1 MLSTKEDTLTLVPAQ
16 QLSPKKTTVRSNQQP
31 VYRPDGL
38 KVISKIQV
46 GDVVKYLKVSN
57 SRGKILLVDS
67 SNIKDVDNTAITIKL
82 IERIIDIPNDEK
94 IRLATMLLSNPS
106 DIYIIGYAI
115 ETPSGYY
122 IIQRSPSSIF
132 PIEINLV
139 INSEGYQHH
148 IESEMIIYPIVNL
161 SHINDNE
168 VNVVY
173 DRIRKEERS
182 KCQELLESTRTDVLT
197 LVNTL
202 DKYIKAQKKLFD
214 KLDQV
219 ISDFESIQDEYIGVD
234 IDEKDSENLIL
245 LTKTLRERHEIMID
259 LIRSCQNVNNIR
271 PYLNQVINNI
281 NMYNREISKV
291 FEHIEYAV
299 KE

>member
-1 MLSTKEDTLTLVPAQ
+1 MKEDTLTLVPAQ

-31 VYRPDGL
+31 VHQLDGL
-38 KVISKIQV
+38 KVINKIQV
-46 GDVVKYLKVSN
+46 GDVVRYLKVSN

-67 SNIKDVDNTAITIKL
+67 SNIKDIDNTAKTVNL
-82 IERIIDIPNDEK
+82 IERIIDIPNEEK
-94 IRLATMLLSNPS
+94 ARLATRLLSKPS
-106 DIYIIGYAI
+106 DIYIVGYAI

-139 INSEGYQHH
+139 FNSEGYQHH
-148 IESEMIIYPIVNL
+148 IESEMIIYPIVNP

-168 VNVVY
+168 VNVLY
-173 DRIRKEERS
+173 DRIREEERS
-182 KCQELLESTRTDVLT
+182 KCQEFLNSTRITVLS

-202 DKYIKAQKKLFD
+202 DKYIKAQNKFFD

-219 ISDFESIQDEYIGVD
+219 ISDFEKIQDEYIGVD
-234 IDEKDSENLIL
+234 IDEKDRENLML
-245 LTKTLRERHEIMID
+245 LTKTLRERQEIMID
-259 LIRSCQNVNNIR
+259 IIRSCQNVNNIR
-271 PYLNQVINNI
+271 SYLEQVTKNI
-281 NMYNREISKV
+281 DTYIREISKV
-291 FEHIEYAV
+291 FENIEFAI

>member
-16 QLSPKKTTVRSNQQP
+16 QLSPRKTTVKSNQQP
-31 VYRPDGL
+31 VHRPDGL

-57 SRGKILLVDS
+57 SRGKILLVNS
-67 SNIKDVDNTAITIKL
+67 NNIKNIDNTAITIKL
-82 IERIIDIPNDEK
+82 IERIIDIPNEEK
-94 IRLATMLLSNPS
+94 VRLATMLLSNPS
-106 DIYIIGYAI
+106 DTYIVGYAI
-115 ETPSGYY
+115 ETPGGYY

-139 INSEGYQHH
+139 TNSEGYQHH
-148 IESEMIIYPIVNL
+148 IESEMIIYPIVNP

-173 DRIRKEERS
+173 DKIRKEERS
-182 KCQELLESTRTDVLT
+182 KCQELLESTKTAVLN
-197 LVNTL
+197 LANTL
-202 DKYIKAQKKLFD
+202 NKYIDAQKKLFD
-214 KLDQV
+214 KIDQV
-219 ISDFESIQDEYIGVD
+219 ISDFESVQDEYIGID
-234 IDEKDSENLIL
+234 IDEKDRENLIL

-271 PYLNQVINNI
+271 SYLNQVIFNI
-281 NMYNREISKV
+281 DTYNREISKV
-291 FEHIEYAV
+291 FENIEYAI